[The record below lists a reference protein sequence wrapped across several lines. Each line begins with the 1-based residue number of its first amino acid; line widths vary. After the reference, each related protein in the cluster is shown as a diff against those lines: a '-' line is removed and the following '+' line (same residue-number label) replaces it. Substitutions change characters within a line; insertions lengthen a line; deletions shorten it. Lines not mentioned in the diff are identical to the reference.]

1 MGVGAPAAGRRVYG
15 RLARNFLLLNVQRFL
30 PVLWSVREVPSSPCA
45 KMDFDMAQHP
55 LAGDLQTI
63 NRIALFRGLKP
74 ETVEHIIAPAT
85 VMTLKAHE
93 TVCRQGNAARAFF
106 IVIDGWT
113 KHYRINVSGE
123 ETVIHLFTRG
133 DSFAEAAALTGGS
146 FPATA
151 EAITDARIVRV
162 PADHMVRCIRQDP
175 DIALAIIASTSY
187 RLHNLMQQ
195 IEQLKAQS
203 GVQRVAEFLAARA
216 PVDSGSCV
224 ITLPY
229 DKVLIAARLGLTP
242 ESLSRT
248 FAKLKSIG
256 VAVHAEHVAVS
267 DVAKLHRLAAVERS
281 TIRGAFSDVRRH
293 V

>member
-93 TVCRQGNAARAFF
+93 TVCRQGNAATAFF

-203 GVQRVAEFLAARA
+203 GVQRVRRI
-216 PVDSGSCV
+216 S
-224 ITLPY
+224 
-229 DKVLIAARLGLTP
+229 
-242 ESLSRT
+242 
-248 FAKLKSIG
+248 
-256 VAVHAEHVAVS
+256 
-267 DVAKLHRLAAVERS
+267 
-281 TIRGAFSDVRRH
+281 RGAGAGR
-293 V
+293 